1 MLKNIFQKIRS
12 LWRNNIEDT
21 TKEWEETEELQ
32 VETHSKYKI
41 LVDAPIIDRIKF
53 LFTNKMAYRLTKHQ
67 FRTIKYN
74 PLKEEF

>member
-21 TKEWEETEELQ
+21 TKEWEEIEETQ

-67 FRTIKYN
+67 FVTIKRN

>member
-12 LWRNNIEDT
+12 LWRNKIEDT
-21 TKEWEETEELQ
+21 TKEWEETEETQ

-67 FRTIKYN
+67 FRTIKHN